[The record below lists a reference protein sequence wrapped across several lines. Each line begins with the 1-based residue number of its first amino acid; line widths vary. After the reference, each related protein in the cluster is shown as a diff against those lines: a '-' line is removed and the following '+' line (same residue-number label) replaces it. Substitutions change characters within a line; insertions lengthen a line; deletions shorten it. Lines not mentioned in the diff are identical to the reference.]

1 MTNDE
6 TLRGDVSNQRSV
18 DIRMGEPGMSKD
30 MSPERE
36 VTQRTETS
44 KYLQEEKEKSISL
57 VAASEKE
64 GAQTNEHAY
73 WGCRTINKSYY
84 N

>member
-18 DIRMGEPGMSKD
+18 DIRMGEPGTSKD
-30 MSPERE
+30 VSPERE

-44 KYLQEEKEKSISL
+44 KYLQEEKEKSIF
-57 VAASEKE
+57 
-64 GAQTNEHAY
+64 
-73 WGCRTINKSYY
+73 
-84 N
+84 

>member
-1 MTNDE
+1 MNDVTNDE

-44 KYLQEEKEKSISL
+44 KYLQEEKEKSIS
-57 VAASEKE
+57 
-64 GAQTNEHAY
+64 
-73 WGCRTINKSYY
+73 
-84 N
+84 